1 MENPSVRGPTYSL
14 NNAGEVIVDKEPDGT
29 PSPDR
34 ANAVMIAYQPS
45 NRRLEIWIKLSRE
58 V

>member
-1 MENPSVRGPTYSL
+1 MRGPTYSL